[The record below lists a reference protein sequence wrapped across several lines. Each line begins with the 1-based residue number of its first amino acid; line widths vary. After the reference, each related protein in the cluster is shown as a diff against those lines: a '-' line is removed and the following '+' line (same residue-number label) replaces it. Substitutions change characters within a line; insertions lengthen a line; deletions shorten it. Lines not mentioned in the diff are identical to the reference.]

1 MFTKRQQ
8 QIVETAIGLIAHK
21 GIQNLTIKNLA
32 LQIGISEPALYR
44 HFKNKLEI
52 MKSILKYF
60 QLTMQPSMLELK
72 KEGKAIDKI
81 NDFIFKHY
89 EILNQKQNLAK
100 IIFAEANFQN
110 DETLK
115 DSLLLMM
122 NNSQRLMQGIIQQA
136 QENDEINTAVTA
148 KNLTRM
154 IIGSMRFMI
163 IQWSMSGMIFDI
175 EAEGKLLCEDLKKI
189 MR

>member
-1 MFTKRQQ
+1 
-8 QIVETAIGLIAHK
+8 
-21 GIQNLTIKNLA
+21 
-32 LQIGISEPALYR
+32 
-44 HFKNKLEI
+44 
-52 MKSILKYF
+52 
-60 QLTMQPSMLELK
+60 
-72 KEGKAIDKI
+72 
-81 NDFIFKHY
+81 
-89 EILNQKQNLAK
+89 
-100 IIFAEANFQN
+100 
-110 DETLK
+110 
-115 DSLLLMM
+115 
-122 NNSQRLMQGIIQQA
+122 MQGIIQQA

>member
-1 MFTKRQQ
+1 MFTERQQ
-8 QIVETAIGLIAHK
+8 QIIETAISLVADK
-21 GIQNLTIKNLA
+21 GIQNLTTKNLA
-32 LQIGISEPALYR
+32 LQIGITEPALYR
-44 HFKNKLEI
+44 HFENKLAI

-60 QLTMQPSMLELK
+60 QLTMQPSILELK
-72 KEGKAIDKI
+72 KEGKASDRI
-81 NDFIFKHY
+81 NNFILKHY

-100 IIFAEANFQN
+100 IIFAESNFQN

-122 NNSQRLMQGIIQQA
+122 NNSQRLMQNIIQQA
-136 QENDEINTAVTA
+136 QENNQINTAITA
-148 KNLTRM
+148 KNLTRI

-175 EAEGKLLCEDLKKI
+175 EAEGKLLCEDLNKI
-189 MR
+189 MK